1 MDKFVITDFVSL
13 FIAHNARDKVMRFI
27 DRESTALIITVR
39 GRIRFSFDCGEVVSD
54 PEHAVLLP
62 EGLSYLNECLDDAE
76 SYVFNFHTSTPQ
88 KPMTIDFSDHALAC
102 KHYNDIIS
110 RIPFSSI
117 SDRCAIME
125 SMYAL
130 AKGIFYSE
138 SGVRLHPIIKGAV
151 SFMQQ
156 NLACA
161 ALTVEDVARS
171 LNISEIYL
179 RKLFEKHL
187 GVTPF
192 KKLTELR
199 MSRAKLLIED
209 GQGLKQVC
217 GGVGYTDVFQFS
229 RAYKRYFGHS
239 PSSDRRSL

>member
-1 MDKFVITDFVSL
+1 MDKFIITDFVSL
-13 FIAHNARDKVMRFI
+13 FIAHNARDKVIKFT

-39 GRIRFSFDCGEVVSD
+39 GRIRFSFEGGEVVSD
-54 PEHAVLLP
+54 SEHAVLLP
-62 EGLSYLNECLDDAE
+62 EGLNYLNECLADAE
-76 SYVFNFHTSTPQ
+76 SYVFNFHTNAPCE
-88 KPMTIDFSDHALAC
+88 PMAVDFSDHDLAR
-102 KHYNDIIS
+102 KHYNDILS

-117 SDRCAIME
+117 SDSCAIME

-156 NLACA
+156 NLSCA

-199 MSRAKLLIED
+199 MSRAKLLVEE
-209 GQGLKQVC
+209 GQGLKEVC
-217 GGVGYTDVFQFS
+217 ASVGYTDVFQFS
-229 RAYKRYFGHS
+229 RAYKRYFGHP
-239 PSSDRRSL
+239 PSSDRKAL